1 MLELDQRSVTCG
13 EPGLATVHSAF
24 VSRKAGKLGYGAVV
38 LIFVFC
44 GYYYAAY
51 AYRPTWH
58 PEPKAERRPEVERLA
73 YPQAQEDSRTKF
85 DVLEAERERQVTSAR
100 YELCLSMAQKN
111 YQLSWAASC
120 KTISERDRKR
130 HETCIAQVDAKA
142 VCAPLSRKPS
152 ETCALPVELAGRL
165 NKGLEISKRRCQPE
179 PGTALPIQP

>member
-1 MLELDQRSVTCG
+1 MLELDQRSVTSG
-13 EPGLATVHSAF
+13 DPGLAKVNSRF
-24 VSRKAGKLGYGAVV
+24 VSRKAGKLGYSAVA
-38 LIFVFC
+38 LIFVVC
-44 GYYYAAY
+44 SYYYA

-58 PEPKAERRPEVERLA
+58 PEPEAERKPEVEQLA
-73 YPQAQEDSRTKF
+73 YPKVEEDSRTKF

-111 YQLSWAASC
+111 YQLSWAANC

-130 HETCIAQVDAKA
+130 HETCIAQVEAKA

-179 PGTALPIQP
+179 LGTALPIQP